1 MMNAS
6 FPDRS
11 REHWTEPVPP
21 EPNRLVADI
30 DAPLMEQ
37 VLDLPQRQRIADI
50 HHHREADYLGR
61 RVEITEGVLHCR
73 RLRNATHWLK
83 PICSDNAIRI
93 ALENIEPELAADIY
107 EDGIHLTGG
116 GALLDKISTKLAR
129 ETGVKYNTPDDPLRC
144 VAIGTGHTLEKLD
157 DMKDLLVD
165 V

>member
-1 MMNAS
+1 MNAS

-83 PICSDNAIRI
+83 PICSDNAGITLQRRNQPAFFNGIRHKRTSA
-93 ALENIEPELAADIY
+93 ALRLLKYVAQQTHISWVFFEGSSAISENA
-107 EDGIHLTGG
+107 
-116 GALLDKISTKLAR
+116 
-129 ETGVKYNTPDDPLRC
+129 N
-144 VAIGTGHTLEKLD
+144 
-157 DMKDLLVD
+157 
-165 V
+165 